1 MNILFTAPHDFL
13 SEAVRTRYDALGTR
27 FLEAWYLDDLDDKH
41 EELAWVTNPG
51 QHFIVDDEVMHR
63 FPRLEVV
70 VAPSTGTNH
79 VDLEACARRKLRTF
93 SLLDDREGLETISA
107 SAEFTFLLLL
117 NGLRRMDRGAQVAL
131 EGRWRSRD
139 DVLRGREL
147 QGKKVGLV
155 GFGRIG
161 RRLAA
166 YCSAFD
172 CVVAYYDPY
181 VDPRPDGKV
190 ARVSSL
196 QALWESSEIV
206 VICCLLTDETRGMI
220 RGSLI
225 ERARPGAVIV
235 NTSRGE
241 VINETELR
249 EVLERR
255 PDLMFSADVLTGE
268 VQDRHHRSPL
278 MDLVQSGRIL
288 VTPHMAGATTESQ
301 EKAAAITISFLE
313 KEAARW

>member
-1 MNILFTAPHDFL
+1 MNVLFTAPHDFL
-13 SEAVRTRYDALGTR
+13 SQSVRDRYDALGTR
-27 FLEAWYLDDLDDKH
+27 FLEAWYSDELDDKH
-41 EELAWVTNPG
+41 DEMAWVTNPG
-51 QHFIVDDEVMHR
+51 QHFIVNDEVMDR

-131 EGRWRSRD
+131 AGKWRSRE

-147 QGKKVGLV
+147 QGKTVGLV

-161 RRLAA
+161 RRLAT
-166 YCSAFD
+166 YCGAFD
-172 CVVAYYDPY
+172 CEVAYYDPY

-190 ARVSSL
+190 TRVSSL
-196 QALWESSEIV
+196 QALWESSDII

-220 RGSLI
+220 RGSFI

-241 VINETELR
+241 VINEAELR

-255 PDLMFSADVLTGE
+255 PDLTFSADVVTGE